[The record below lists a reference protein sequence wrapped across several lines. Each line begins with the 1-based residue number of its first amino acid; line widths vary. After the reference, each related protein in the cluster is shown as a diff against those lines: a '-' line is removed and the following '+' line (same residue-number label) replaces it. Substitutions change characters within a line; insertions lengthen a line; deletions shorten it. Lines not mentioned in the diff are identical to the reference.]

1 MTGDWLAI
9 DWGSTSVRAW
19 RVDKNGL
26 VLRQKSLPLGV
37 SRLKQEEV
45 AQKFVHCVRPN
56 LDAEGLPAIL
66 CGMVGSNRGWT
77 VVPYICCPATTEDLS
92 RGLVQVE
99 AKPIA
104 EIVPGLVCQNRLGP
118 DVARGEETQIVGWL
132 EKAPERQRDQH
143 VLCLPG
149 THSKWV
155 LVEDG
160 RVEEFVTAMS
170 GELFDLLSNQ
180 SLLSAPATPLSM
192 EAFDAGLVSA
202 SDGGALSARLFG
214 VRARVAAGT
223 MTMAHQQSYLSGLL
237 VGAEVASLPKFLRAS
252 PNKIVHLIGAP
263 SLTELYARALKR
275 WGVSSIAHDGAAMVL
290 AGLSYFHTRM
300 AQR

>member
-1 MTGDWLAI
+1 MTGDWLAV

-19 RVDKNGL
+19 RVDEGGV
-26 VLRQKSLPLGV
+26 VLQQESFPLGV

-45 AQKFVHCVRPN
+45 VQKFAQCVRPS
-56 LDAEGLPAIL
+56 LEAEELPAIL

-77 VVPYICCPATTEDLS
+77 VVPYICCPASPEDLS
-92 RGLVQVE
+92 RGLFRAGSGPV
-99 AKPIA
+99 AD
-104 EIVPGLVCQNRLGP
+104 IVPGLVCHNRLGA

-132 EKAPERQRDQH
+132 EEAPERLQDQH

-170 GELFDLLSNQ
+170 GELFDLLSSQ
-180 SLLSAPATPLSM
+180 SLLSAPATPFST

-202 SDGGALSARLFG
+202 GDGGALSARLFG

-237 VGAEVASLPKFLRAS
+237 VGAEVASLPNLLRVS
-252 PNKIVHLIGAP
+252 SSKVVHLIGEP
-263 SLTELYARALKR
+263 SLTELYARALER
-275 WGVSSIAHDGAAMVL
+275 CGVSSVAHDGAAMVL
-290 AGLSYFHTRM
+290 AGLSHFRTRM
-300 AQR
+300 APR